1 VELDELMALQNISA
15 NVIVNNGNDSIIL
28 DSNSPTNPLLIKIGE
43 LCFDVKHDEE
53 KFLAAVSSVQP
64 HMLIFK
70 EINLCK
76 QEKKFLQIGSMQ
88 VEINHA
94 DTRLRGLDVKDLV
107 VLLNKYLVMLPIYI
121 IDLYSCRSIILF
133 PY

>member
-1 VELDELMALQNISA
+1 MELDELMALQNISA
-15 NVIVNNGNDSIIL
+15 NVIVNNGKDSIIL

-53 KFLAAVSSVQP
+53 EKFLAAVSSVQP

-76 QEKKFLQIGSMQ
+76 QVKKFLQIGSMQ
-88 VEINHA
+88 VEIKHA
-94 DTRLRGLDVKDLV
+94 ETPG
-107 VLLNKYLVMLPIYI
+107 
-121 IDLYSCRSIILF
+121 
-133 PY
+133 

>member
-1 VELDELMALQNISA
+1 MSLLIMGRTHFGQQ
-15 NVIVNNGNDSIIL
+15 
-28 DSNSPTNPLLIKIGE
+28 SPTNPLLIKIGE
-43 LCFDVKHDEE
+43 LFDVKHDEEE

-70 EINLCK
+70 GINLCK

-94 DTRLRGLDVKDLV
+94 ETPG
-107 VLLNKYLVMLPIYI
+107 
-121 IDLYSCRSIILF
+121 
-133 PY
+133 

>member
-1 VELDELMALQNISA
+1 MLGCLLFGNFWFLVFVTMSSCLVVIVTLIWLLANDELMAPQNIAA
-15 NVIVNNGNDSIIL
+15 NVIVNNGKDSIIL
-28 DSNSPTNPLLIKIGE
+28 DSNSPTNPLLVKIGE
-43 LCFDVKHDEE
+43 LCFDVKHDEEE

-88 VEINHA
+88 VEIKHA
-94 DTRLRGLDVKDLV
+94 ETPG
-107 VLLNKYLVMLPIYI
+107 
-121 IDLYSCRSIILF
+121 
-133 PY
+133 